1 MSGLAVG
8 CDGVRDRAACDSGV
22 DTVPYVRSSLFL
34 GKFKTYTSVVTT
46 S

>member
-22 DTVPYVRSSLFL
+22 GTVLYVRSSLL
-34 GKFKTYTSVVTT
+34 NGTSKTYTSVVTT